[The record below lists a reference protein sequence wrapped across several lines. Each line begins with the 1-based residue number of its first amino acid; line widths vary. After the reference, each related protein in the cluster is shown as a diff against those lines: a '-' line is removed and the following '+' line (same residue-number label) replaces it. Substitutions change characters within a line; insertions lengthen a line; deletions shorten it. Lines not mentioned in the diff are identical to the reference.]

1 MGISPDYGD
10 TPLSGDELDALLP
23 TLAELLGATK
33 DKSAL
38 YDFEQ
43 AIHVNVAQ
51 KLMDDAINGRLAV
64 DAIVTGRFI
73 RELHWELYGE
83 IWTWAGAF
91 RRHEINLGVAPEQI
105 PAETAS
111 SLDTLIYR
119 WRNTADWSSRQIGIS
134 VHAEILRIHPFA
146 DGNGRTSRLVADLVF
161 LSTQDNDS
169 VYLYEW
175 RIDKPRYI
183 SLLRECDQHRNPIF
197 LAEFIPI
204 RSLVD

>member
-1 MGISPDYGD
+1 
-10 TPLSGDELDALLP
+10 
-23 TLAELLGATK
+23 
-33 DKSAL
+33 
-38 YDFEQ
+38 
-43 AIHVNVAQ
+43 
-51 KLMDDAINGRLAV
+51 
-64 DAIVTGRFI
+64 
-73 RELHWELYGE
+73 
-83 IWTWAGAF
+83 
-91 RRHEINLGVAPEQI
+91 VAPEQI

-111 SLDTLIYR
+111 SLDKLIYR

-183 SLLRECDQHRNPIF
+183 SLLREYDQHRNPRF

-204 RSLVD
+204 RSLVDKAPGTKLRQHTRALYRPSAKTSTAKLLIAT